1 MAISAGDH
9 KAFTAA
15 SGVGP
20 KLGQRIVLELKD
32 KVGKGLASGG
42 LAWPMLPVRQRL
54 QPAGGVAQAIAA
66 LTGLGYTGSEAAQAI
81 ARLDPSLPVQE
92 LIRLALQGI
101 GKGR

>member
-1 MAISAGDH
+1 MAIASASAVSSG
-9 KAFTAA
+9 TAA
-15 SGVGP
+15 
-20 KLGQRIVLELKD
+20 
-32 KVGKGLASGG
+32 
-42 LAWPMLPVRQRL
+42 
-54 QPAGGVAQAIAA
+54 PAATGGVAQAIAA

>member
-1 MAISAGDH
+1 M
-9 KAFTAA
+9 
-15 SGVGP
+15 
-20 KLGQRIVLELKD
+20 
-32 KVGKGLASGG
+32 
-42 LAWPMLPVRQRL
+42 
-54 QPAGGVAQAIAA
+54 AQAIAA

>member
-1 MAISAGDH
+1 MEIEKVEHAAGGKGYILKRKLLSA
-9 KAFTAA
+9 T
-15 SGVGP
+15 
-20 KLGQRIVLELKD
+20 ELKD
-32 KVGKGLASGG
+32 KVGKGLATGLG
-42 LAWPMLPVRQRL
+42 LADASGTAA
-54 QPAGGVAQAIAA
+54 PAATGGVAQAIAA

>member
-1 MAISAGDH
+1 MAGSVAKNP
-9 KAFTAA
+9 KAYRYNNRSLERVLPGMDLLLDAFA
-15 SGVGP
+15 
-20 KLGQRIVLELKD
+20 IVD
-32 KVGKGLASGG
+32 C
-42 LAWPMLPVRQRL
+42 
-54 QPAGGVAQAIAA
+54 GVAQAIAA